1 MPAMQRQPSTSLAAE
16 DMMKVEDA
24 REAAHAALCRA
35 AAAADLSS
43 QEEDEEDS
51 PDVESFTI
59 ELSEVARHLQLE
71 NEELREFCASVRARC
86 TGGQTDP
93 LKCPCVVLN
102 ALNILLKLP
111 PPSTFA
117 RCVCNASPS
126 GVVH

>member
-1 MPAMQRQPSTSLAAE
+1 
-16 DMMKVEDA
+16 MKVKDA
-24 REAAHAALCRA
+24 REAAHSALRRA
-35 AAAADLSS
+35 FAAADLSR
-43 QEEDEEDS
+43 EEEADTEILE
-51 PDVESFTI
+51 I

-71 NEELREFCASVRARC
+71 NEELRQFCASVRARC

-93 LKCPCVVLN
+93 LKCQCVVLN

-117 RCVCNASPS
+117 RCECYVPPS